1 MVQLLPRLSGRP
13 HAGGSIEV
21 VGSSRRRGSPRRPC
35 VRDPRLSGT
44 VHAPARVE
52 KRFSKALLPTSSSPS
67 GRDKDP
73 YVTDPRALR
82 ALAHPTRVAILDHL
96 YLHGPATATQCA
108 AAVHESPSSCSFH
121 LRTLARWGFVEEL
134 PAKGRHRPWR
144 PVSRTIRGPL
154 DLPERGGAAA
164 PIAVL
169 REYLQRDERL
179 LEEY

>member
-1 MVQLLPRLSGRP
+1 M
-13 HAGGSIEV
+13 
-21 VGSSRRRGSPRRPC
+21 
-35 VRDPRLSGT
+35 
-44 VHAPARVE
+44 
-52 KRFSKALLPTSSSPS
+52 
-67 GRDKDP
+67 
-73 YVTDPRALR
+73 TDPRALR

-179 LEEY
+179 LEEYLAHQGEFGHEWRSAVDITSQAVYLSAADLADLAASFHALIEPYLPRDDEAPPAGTRRVYLVFRTIPAVDPPK